1 MRQPYSPASAFPLA
15 LSLSEGRTVRIRFPN
30 RSDTVKMTVSELRR
44 DVDAGK
50 YLVIL
55 EGDVIDS
62 FLLTTRVQSC
72 ELLVATYTGL
82 KVPKSAIRYENGI
95 PGVYVVLMNK
105 MYFRTIH
112 NVYETDEFIVSDSTD
127 EDEDPLKLYDTIIVE
142 GVGLYNQK
150 DV

>member
-1 MRQPYSPASAFPLA
+1 M
-15 LSLSEGRTVRIRFPN
+15 
-30 RSDTVKMTVSELRR
+30 
-44 DVDAGK
+44 
-50 YLVIL
+50 
-55 EGDVIDS
+55 IDS

>member
-1 MRQPYSPASAFPLA
+1 
-15 LSLSEGRTVRIRFPN
+15 
-30 RSDTVKMTVSELRR
+30 
-44 DVDAGK
+44 
-50 YLVIL
+50 
-55 EGDVIDS
+55 
-62 FLLTTRVQSC
+62 
-72 ELLVATYTGL
+72 
-82 KVPKSAIRYENGI
+82 
-95 PGVYVVLMNK
+95 MNK